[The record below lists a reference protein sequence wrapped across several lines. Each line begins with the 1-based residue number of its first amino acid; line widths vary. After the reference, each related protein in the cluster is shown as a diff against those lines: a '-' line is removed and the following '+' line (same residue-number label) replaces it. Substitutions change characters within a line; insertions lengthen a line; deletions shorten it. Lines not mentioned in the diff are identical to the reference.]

1 MSPIILLIIALAV
14 GLIMV
19 AVLGGSNT
27 PKRRSKAFRSNRS
40 GSVDRAFVRQKWES
54 IELLVN
60 GHGSLREAVMEADML
75 LDYVL
80 KKSGA
85 RGETLGERLKSS
97 GSRFS
102 NCNDVWTAH
111 KLRNSLAHE
120 SDFDLVPSQAK
131 EALKYFK
138 QGLKDLGAL

>member
-1 MSPIILLIIALAV
+1 MSPIIFLVIILAI
-14 GLIMV
+14 GLIMAMV
-19 AVLGGSNT
+19 ITAAK
-27 PKRRSKAFRSNRS
+27 PKPRRSKTFRANRS
-40 GSVDRAFVRQKWES
+40 GSVDRAFVQQKWES
-54 IELLVN
+54 IELMIH

-85 RGETLGERLKSS
+85 RGDTMGERLKSS

-102 NCNDVWTAH
+102 DTNTIWTAH

-120 SDFDLVPSQAK
+120 SQFDLVPSQAK
-131 EALKYFK
+131 EAVGYFH